1 MKQFTY
7 LHFSDLHMGNKV
19 AKPFLSH
26 IKSELLK
33 DIKYISGELGHI
45 DVVFMTGDLAQ
56 SGSETEYKEFE
67 VFMNSILTLLN
78 DKGSNPYLFFVPGNH
93 DLERLLDTDTSD
105 PTHQTMKIIS

>member
-7 LHFSDLHMGNKV
+7 LHFSDLHLGNKV

-33 DIKYISGELGHI
+33 DIKYISGELDHI
-45 DVVFMTGDLAQ
+45 DVIFMTGDLTQ

-67 VFMNSILTLLN
+67 GFMNSILRLL
-78 DKGSNPYLFFVPGNH
+78 K
-93 DLERLLDTDTSD
+93 ERL
-105 PTHQTMKIIS
+105 